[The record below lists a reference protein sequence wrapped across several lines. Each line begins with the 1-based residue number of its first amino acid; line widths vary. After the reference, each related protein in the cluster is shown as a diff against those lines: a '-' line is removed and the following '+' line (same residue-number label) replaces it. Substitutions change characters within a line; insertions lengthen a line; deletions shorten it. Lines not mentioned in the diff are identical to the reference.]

1 MAQSQP
7 SRRRRTPVMPDSMA
21 YDLSRPSQDT
31 MRYSTAAPQ
40 LQPKPRPQTHTQPRT
55 HAAPRPVF
63 RVMAV
68 APTAV
73 VLFLAALLI
82 WTFSLQVRTQITQAQ
97 QEVYRLES
105 ELRAVEQVQDELEIE
120 YESAFNFTK
129 LEDYAVTTLGM
140 QRPRDE
146 QIYFLSHDSEDHAVA
161 VLERSR
167 SNGLIDR
174 LDDFLSDLLAYFR

>member
-40 LQPKPRPQTHTQPRT
+40 LQPKQKPRTRPQAQP
-55 HAAPRPVF
+55 ALRPAF
-63 RVMAV
+63 RVMSVAPAAV
-68 APTAV
+68 AI
-73 VLFLAALLI
+73 FLAGLVI
-82 WTFSLQVRTQITQAQ
+82 WIFSLQLRTQITEVQ
-97 QEVYRLES
+97 QEIYRLES
-105 ELRAVEQVQDELEIE
+105 ELRTVEQVQDELEID

-146 QIYFLSHDSEDHAVA
+146 QIYFLTHESEDHAVA

-167 SNGLIDR
+167 SNGLVDR
-174 LDDFLSDLLAYFR
+174 LDDFLSGLLAYFR

>member
-1 MAQSQP
+1 MAQSQQP
-7 SRRRRTPVMPDSMA
+7 RRRRTPVMPDSMA

-40 LQPKPRPQTHTQPRT
+40 FQPKQKPKMQPTQP
-55 HAAPRPVF
+55 ALRPVF
-63 RVMAV
+63 RDMSVAPVAV
-68 APTAV
+68 AI
-73 VLFLAALLI
+73 FLAGLVVWI
-82 WTFSLQVRTQITQAQ
+82 FSLQLRAQITEVQ
-97 QEVYRLES
+97 QEIYRLES
-105 ELRAVEQVQDELEIE
+105 ELRTVEQVQDELEID

-146 QIYFLSHDSEDHAVA
+146 QIYFLSHESEDHAVA

-167 SNGLIDR
+167 SNGLVDR
-174 LDDFLSDLLAYFR
+174 LDDFLSGLLAYFR

>member
-1 MAQSQP
+1 MAQPQP

-40 LQPKPRPQTHTQPRT
+40 LQPKQKPQTRPQARPTPRP
-55 HAAPRPVF
+55 AF
-63 RVMAV
+63 RVMSV

-73 VLFLAALLI
+73 ALFLIALVI

-129 LEDYAVTTLGM
+129 LEDYAVNTLGM

-146 QIYFLSHDSEDHAVA
+146 QIYFLSHESEDHAVA

-167 SNGLIDR
+167 SNGLVDR
-174 LDDFLSDLLAYFR
+174 LDDFLSELLAYFR

>member
-40 LQPKPRPQTHTQPRT
+40 LQPKQKPRTRPQAQP
-55 HAAPRPVF
+55 ALRPSF
-63 RVMAV
+63 RVMSVAPAAV
-68 APTAV
+68 AI
-73 VLFLAALLI
+73 FLAGLVI
-82 WTFSLQVRTQITQAQ
+82 WIFSLQLRTQITEVQ
-97 QEVYRLES
+97 QEIYRLES
-105 ELRAVEQVQDELEIE
+105 ELRTVEQVQDELEID

-146 QIYFLSHDSEDHAVA
+146 QIYFLTHESEDHAVA

-167 SNGLIDR
+167 SNGLVDR
-174 LDDFLSDLLAYFR
+174 LDDFLSGLLAYFR

>member
-7 SRRRRTPVMPDSMA
+7 SRRRRTPVMPDSMS

-40 LQPKPRPQTHTQPRT
+40 LQPKQQPKTRPQVQS
-55 HAAPRPVF
+55 APRPAF
-63 RVMAV
+63 RVMSV

-73 VLFLAALLI
+73 VLFLIALVI

-146 QIYFLSHDSEDHAVA
+146 QIYFLSHESEDHAVA

-167 SNGLIDR
+167 SNGLVDR
-174 LDDFLSDLLAYFR
+174 LDDFLSELLAYFR

>member
-1 MAQSQP
+1 MAQNQP

-40 LQPKPRPQTHTQPRT
+40 LQPKPRPQTRPQTQS
-55 HAAPRPVF
+55 APRPAF
-63 RVMAV
+63 RVMSF

-82 WTFSLQVRTQITQAQ
+82 WTFSLQIRTQITQAQ

-140 QRPRDE
+140 
-146 QIYFLSHDSEDHAVA
+146 
-161 VLERSR
+161 
-167 SNGLIDR
+167 
-174 LDDFLSDLLAYFR
+174 

>member
-1 MAQSQP
+1 MIRKGAAAMAQSQP

-31 MRYSTAAPQ
+31 MRYSTAAPE
-40 LQPKPRPQTHTQPRT
+40 LQPKPKQKTRPQAQPALR
-55 HAAPRPVF
+55 PRF

-68 APTAV
+68 APTAI
-73 VLFLAALLI
+73 VLFLMALVV
-82 WTFSLQVRTQITQAQ
+82 WTLSLQVRTQITQSQ

-129 LEDYAVTTLGM
+129 LEDYAVTM
-140 QRPRDE
+140 E
-146 QIYFLSHDSEDHAVA
+146 QHTNTNEGYNEGDLKTM
-161 VLERSR
+161 
-167 SNGLIDR
+167 
-174 LDDFLSDLLAYFR
+174 SD

>member
-1 MAQSQP
+1 MAQSQQP
-7 SRRRRTPVMPDSMA
+7 RRRRTPVMPDSMA

-40 LQPKPRPQTHTQPRT
+40 LQPKQKPRTRPQAQP
-55 HAAPRPVF
+55 ALRPAF
-63 RVMAV
+63 RVMSVAPAAV
-68 APTAV
+68 AI
-73 VLFLAALLI
+73 FLAGLVVWI
-82 WTFSLQVRTQITQAQ
+82 FSLQLRTQITEVQ
-97 QEVYRLES
+97 QEIYRLES
-105 ELRAVEQVQDELEIE
+105 ELRTVEQVQDELEID

-146 QIYFLSHDSEDHAVA
+146 QIYFLTHESEDHAVA

-167 SNGLIDR
+167 SNGLVDR
-174 LDDFLSDLLAYFR
+174 LDDFLSGLLAYFR

>member
-40 LQPKPRPQTHTQPRT
+40 LQPKQKPKTRPQAKP
-55 HAAPRPVF
+55 AARPAF
-63 RVMAV
+63 RVMSV

-73 VLFLAALLI
+73 VLFLSAVVI
-82 WTFSLQVRTQITQAQ
+82 WTFSLQVRTQITQSQ

-146 QIYFLSHDSEDHAVA
+146 QVYFLSHSSEDHAVA
-161 VLERSR
+161 VYERSR
-167 SNGLIDR
+167 SNGLVDR
-174 LDDFLSDLLAYFR
+174 LDDFLSELLAYFR

>member
-1 MAQSQP
+1 MAQPQQP
-7 SRRRRTPVMPDSMA
+7 RRRRTPVMPDSMA

-31 MRYSTAAPQ
+31 MRYSTAAPE
-40 LQPKPRPQTHTQPRT
+40 LQPKPKQKTRPQAQPALR
-55 HAAPRPVF
+55 PRF

-68 APTAV
+68 APTAI
-73 VLFLAALLI
+73 VLFLMALVV
-82 WTFSLQVRTQITQAQ
+82 WTLSLQVRTQITQAQ

-146 QIYFLSHDSEDHAVA
+146 QIYFLSHESEDHAVA

-167 SNGLIDR
+167 SNGLVDR
-174 LDDFLSDLLAYFR
+174 LDDFLSELLAYFR

>member
-1 MAQSQP
+1 MAQPQP

-40 LQPKPRPQTHTQPRT
+40 LQPKQKPRTRPQAQP
-55 HAAPRPVF
+55 ALRPAF
-63 RVMAV
+63 RVMSVAPAAV
-68 APTAV
+68 AI
-73 VLFLAALLI
+73 FLAGLVI
-82 WTFSLQVRTQITQAQ
+82 WIFSLQLRTQITEVQ
-97 QEVYRLES
+97 QEIYRLES
-105 ELRAVEQVQDELEIE
+105 ELRTVEQVQDELEID

-146 QIYFLSHDSEDHAVA
+146 QIYFLTHESEDHAVA

-167 SNGLIDR
+167 SNGLVDR
-174 LDDFLSDLLAYFR
+174 LDDFLSGLLAYFR